1 MLLRHLWPPL
11 RRRKSLYPHLRNPL
25 TGIGYRG
32 VTPPADIS
40 DGGPASS
47 AQPKGGSVA
56 TSTTES
62 SAGRTTERSSR
73 RDGEVVQYI
82 GSALDVIHGRW
93 KVRLLFLMA
102 RGIHRHGKLL
112 QALPGT
118 SKKVITGTLRQLER
132 DGLVERTTPG
142 GRSAGE

>member
-1 MLLRHLWPPL
+1 M
-11 RRRKSLYPHLRNPL
+11 
-25 TGIGYRG
+25 
-32 VTPPADIS
+32 
-40 DGGPASS
+40 
-47 AQPKGGSVA
+47 A

-118 SKKVITGTLRQLER
+118 SKKVMTGTLRQLER

-142 GRSAGE
+142 GRSAGVEYGLTPLGWSMSEPLMALAEWGSRHGGDIARAHAQYVETPASAGKRR